1 MPAQAFTMTM
11 TSLQKW
17 LALLI
22 SLSIAIMVFFYRGY
36 ISKTQKSN
44 GFLNYNANANEHNDR
59 TNEVLHARMSEDI
72 YEQLKHN
79 GRSSDAIHDPQT
91 DNYGPS
97 SAKHDS
103 LKDHDRPSDV
113 HEPQKDHD
121 RPSGVHEPLK
131 DHDRPSDVH
140 EPQKDH
146 DRPSDVHEPQK
157 DHDRPSDVHE
167 PLKDHDRPSGVHE
180 PLKDHDRPSDVHEP
194 LKDHDRPSDVH
205 EPQKD
210 HDRPS
215 DVHEPLKDHDRPSD
229 VHEPQ
234 KDHDRPSDVHE
245 PLKDH
250 DRPSDV
256 HEPQKDHD
264 RPSGVHE
271 PLKYHDRPSDV
282 HEPQKD
288 HDRPSDVHEPQKDH
302 DRPSDVHEP
311 LKDYDRPSDVKHDP
325 LKDNDR
331 PNNAIPD
338 PQKLNHKY
346 RPNVA
351 IHEPER
357 DNDRPN
363 VVTHKPLKDNVHPN
377 VAMHKPLKNIG
388 RPNVTTL
395 RQPGYSLSNDRLTT
409 NNLMG
414 GHTEIELHPHKSR
427 QSSNITRVQIKFN
440 PTMKNHPTSPVAHA
454 VPSAG
459 PKALTVCTYSGHNTV
474 NMNSTGDFLLRVRTY
489 NDAISKLRR
498 KILTARPLVTPWR
511 SIGANLTVLWGNR
524 DDFLQCLSWHYE
536 VFTVMLP
543 WTPSGRN
550 RKWTSR
556 LDRRNVLVQDYYE
569 WTATEPL
576 CSWIRQRGFTKARWD
591 AVYNRTCNT
600 DADRSIAPT
609 SLEPVYFHGKP
620 VNVRD
625 YWPNDGD
632 AYPAHFYTR
641 LPSHVFYVH
650 LARDAVVTEPG
661 DIISGS
667 LKFLPYSCSQDTT
680 ATPPRGWNRTV
691 VYGELFVMTQ
701 FWGGAHFH
709 KMIEGFPRIAP
720 YLDFLRNNEHVLIH
734 AAETGGYTAAT
745 LRFLGINP
753 ERLVTG
759 LSRAKLVYMPQ
770 STPCGFA
777 HPQSLQLLSK
787 LYRDRIR
794 VRYPNITRDGLVLV
808 HRSGTRR
815 FTHAT
820 AIRAALLS
828 LAAETGLVFELYPDL
843 PPPSME
849 TSMRMFAGAAIV
861 IAPHGAGLS
870 NVVYASPGTYVVEAV
885 CNPPH
890 VNMCY
895 QWAAHVLGM
904 RYHALASRGGCESV
918 IDVSATEIVDV
929 VRIYAERAA
938 ANLRTNSYA

>member
-1 MPAQAFTMTM
+1 MTM

-44 GFLNYNANANEHNDR
+44 GFLNYNANAKEHNDR
-59 TNEVLHARMSEDI
+59 TNEVLHARMSEAI
-72 YEQLKHN
+72 YEPLKHN
-79 GRSSDAIHDPQT
+79 GRSSDAKHELLASLYGARPSETIHEPLKHNGRSSDAKHDPLKY
-91 DNYGPS
+91 NYGPND
-97 SAKHDS
+97 AKHD
-103 LKDHDRPSDV
+103 
-113 HEPQKDHD
+113 
-121 RPSGVHEPLK
+121 PLK
-131 DHDRPSDVH
+131 DHDRPNDVYD
-140 EPQKDH
+140 EPLKDNYGQNDAVH
-146 DRPSDVHEPQK
+146 DQLKDRPNYAK
-157 DHDRPSDVHE
+157 HD
-167 PLKDHDRPSGVHE
+167 PLKDHDRPNDVLYKQLNE
-180 PLKDHDRPSDVHEP
+180 NDRPNGAI
-194 LKDHDRPSDVH
+194 L

-210 HDRPS
+210 NDRTNNTILEPLNYDAHKNYS
-215 DVHEPLKDHDRPSD
+215 IHEPIQHSGRTHDV
-229 VHEPQ
+229 VHQPVNY
-234 KDHDRPSDVHE
+234 ST
-245 PLKDH
+245 
-250 DRPSDV
+250 
-256 HEPQKDHD
+256 
-264 RPSGVHE
+264 
-271 PLKYHDRPSDV
+271 
-282 HEPQKD
+282 
-288 HDRPSDVHEPQKDH
+288 
-302 DRPSDVHEP
+302 
-311 LKDYDRPSDVKHDP
+311 
-325 LKDNDR
+325 
-331 PNNAIPD
+331 
-338 PQKLNHKY
+338 

-351 IHEPER
+351 IHKPLK
-357 DNDRPN
+357 DNSSPGG
-363 VVTHKPLKDNVHPN
+363 VVTRQPLKDNVHSN
-377 VAMHKPLKNIG
+377 VAMHKPLIG
-388 RPNVTTL
+388 NGRSSVAMHKPLKDTSSPGVAIHKPLTSNDRPNVATRKPL
-395 RQPGYSLSNDRLTT
+395 RQSWNRSKDRLT
-409 NNLMG
+409 NDNPKG
-414 GHTEIELHPHKSR
+414 GDTDIDLRPHKSR
-427 QSSNITRVQIKFN
+427 QSSNISRVQIKFN
-440 PTMKNHPTSPVAHA
+440 PTMKSYPTSPVAHA
-454 VPSAG
+454 EPSAG
-459 PKALTVCTYSGHNTV
+459 PKALTACTYSGHNTV
-474 NMNSTGDFLLRVRTY
+474 NVNATGDFLLRLRTY

-498 KILTARPLVTPWR
+498 KILVARPLVTPWR

-543 WTPSGRN
+543 WAPSGRN
-550 RKWTSR
+550 QKWTSR
-556 LDRRNVLVQDYYE
+556 LDRRNVLVHDYYE
-569 WTATEPL
+569 WTATDPL

-609 SLEPVYFHGKP
+609 SLEPVYFRGKP

-641 LPSHVFYVH
+641 LPGHVFYVH

-720 YLDFLRNNEHVLIH
+720 YMDFLRENEHVLIH

-759 LSRAKLVYMPQ
+759 LSRAKVVYMPQ

-777 HPQSLQLLSK
+777 HPQSLQILSK
-787 LYRDRIR
+787 LYRDRIS
-794 VRYPNITRDGLVLV
+794 VRYPNITRNGLVLV

-820 AIRAALLS
+820 AIRSALLS

-849 TSMRMFAGAAIV
+849 TSMRMFAGAAV
-861 IAPHGAGLS
+861 VVAPHGAGLS

-904 RYHALASRGGCESV
+904 RYHALASRGGCEGV
-918 IDVSATEIVDV
+918 IDVDVSTIVDV

-938 ANLRTNSYA
+938 AKLPTNSYA

>member
-44 GFLNYNANANEHNDR
+44 GFLNYNANSKEHNDR
-59 TNEVLHARMSEDI
+59 TDDVLHTRMSEDI
-72 YEQLKHN
+72 YEPLKHN
-79 GRSSDAIHDPQT
+79 GRSSDA
-91 DNYGPS
+91 
-97 SAKHDS
+97 KHD
-103 LKDHDRPSDV
+103 
-113 HEPQKDHD
+113 
-121 RPSGVHEPLK
+121 PLK
-131 DHDRPSDVH
+131 DHDRPNDVLYKQLNENDRPNSAIL
-140 EPQKDH
+140 EPQKD
-146 DRPSDVHEPQK
+146 
-157 DHDRPSDVHE
+157 
-167 PLKDHDRPSGVHE
+167 
-180 PLKDHDRPSDVHEP
+180 
-194 LKDHDRPSDVH
+194 
-205 EPQKD
+205 
-210 HDRPS
+210 
-215 DVHEPLKDHDRPSD
+215 
-229 VHEPQ
+229 
-234 KDHDRPSDVHE
+234 
-245 PLKDH
+245 
-250 DRPSDV
+250 
-256 HEPQKDHD
+256 
-264 RPSGVHE
+264 
-271 PLKYHDRPSDV
+271 
-282 HEPQKD
+282 
-288 HDRPSDVHEPQKDH
+288 
-302 DRPSDVHEP
+302 
-311 LKDYDRPSDVKHDP
+311 
-325 LKDNDR
+325 NDR
-331 PNNAIPD
+331 TNNAILEP
-338 PQKLNHKY
+338 LNYHDGREHY
-346 RPNVA
+346 SIHEPTQHSGRTHDVVHQPVNYSTRANVA
-351 IHEPER
+351 IHKPLT
-357 DNDRPN
+357 DNSSPGM
-363 VVTHKPLKDNVHPN
+363 VVTHQPLKDTVHSNVAIHKPLKDTGRSNVAIHKPLKDNNSPGRVVTHQPLKDTVQPNVAMHKPPKDTVQPN
-377 VAMHKPLKNIG
+377 VAMHKPLKDTVQPNVAMHKPLKDTVQPNVAMHKPLKDTVHSNVAIHKPLTSNG
-388 RPNVTTL
+388 RPNVATRKPL
-395 RQPGYSLSNDRLTT
+395 RQSWNRSKYRLT
-409 NNLMG
+409 NDNPKG
-414 GHTEIELHPHKSR
+414 GDTGIDLRPRKSR

-440 PTMKNHPTSPVAHA
+440 TTMNSYPTSHVAHG

-459 PKALTVCTYSGHNTV
+459 PKALTACTYSGHNTV
-474 NMNSTGDFLLRVRTY
+474 NVNATGDFLLRLRTY
-489 NDAISKLRR
+489 NDAISQLRR
-498 KILTARPLVTPWR
+498 KILVARPLVTPWR

-556 LDRRNVLVQDYYE
+556 LDRSNVLVHDYYE

-609 SLEPVYFHGKP
+609 SLKPVYFHGKP

-632 AYPAHFYTR
+632 AYPAHFYAR
-641 LPSHVFYVH
+641 PPGHVFYVH

-720 YLDFLRNNEHVLIH
+720 YLDFLRDNEHVLIH

-745 LRFLGINP
+745 LRFLDINP

-759 LSRAKLVYMPQ
+759 LSRAKVVYMPQ

-777 HPQSLQLLSK
+777 HPQSLQLLSR

-815 FTHAT
+815 FTHAI
-820 AIRAALLS
+820 AIRAALVS
-828 LAAETGLVFELYPDL
+828 LARETGLVFELYPDL

-849 TSMRMFAGAAIV
+849 ASMRMFAGAAV
-861 IAPHGAGLS
+861 VVAPHGAGLS

-904 RYHALASRGGCESV
+904 HYHALASRGGCEGV
-918 IDVSATEIVDV
+918 IDVDVTAIVDV
-929 VRIYAERAA
+929 VRIYAMRAA
-938 ANLRTNSYA
+938 SDLRVNRYS

>member
-1 MPAQAFTMTM
+1 M

-59 TNEVLHARMSEDI
+59 TDEVLHARMSEDI

-79 GRSSDAIHDPQT
+79 GRSSDAIHDPQK

-113 HEPQKDHD
+113 HEPLRDYDRPSDVHEPQKDHD
-121 RPSGVHEPLK
+121 RPSDVHEPQKDHDRPSDVHEPHKDHDRPSDVHEPQK

-167 PLKDHDRPSGVHE
+167 PLKDHDRPSDVHEPLKDHDRPSDVHE

-210 HDRPS
+210 YDRPS

-229 VHEPQ
+229 V
-234 KDHDRPSDVHE
+234 
-245 PLKDH
+245 
-250 DRPSDV
+250 
-256 HEPQKDHD
+256 
-264 RPSGVHE
+264 
-271 PLKYHDRPSDV
+271 
-282 HEPQKD
+282 
-288 HDRPSDVHEPQKDH
+288 
-302 DRPSDVHEP
+302 
-311 LKDYDRPSDVKHDP
+311 KHDP
-325 LKDNDR
+325 LKDHDR

-346 RPNVA
+346 RPNV
-351 IHEPER
+351 
-357 DNDRPN
+357 
-363 VVTHKPLKDNVHPN
+363 VTHKPLKDHVHPN

-395 RQPGYSLSNDRLTT
+395 RQPGYRSNDRLTT
-409 NNLMG
+409 SNLMR
-414 GHTEIELHPHKSR
+414 GHTEIDIHPHKSR
-427 QSSNITRVQIKFN
+427 QSDNITRDQIKLK
-440 PTMKNHPTSPVAHA
+440 PRSMSYPTSPVAHS

-459 PKALTVCTYSGHNTV
+459 PKAQTACTYSGHNTV
-474 NMNSTGDFLLRVRTY
+474 NVNATGDFLLRLRTY
-489 NDAISKLRR
+489 NDAISQLRR
-498 KILTARPLVTPWR
+498 KILIARPLVTPWR

-543 WTPSGRN
+543 WTPSGGN

-556 LDRRNVLVQDYYE
+556 LDRRNVLVHDYYE
-569 WTATEPL
+569 WTASEPL

-600 DADRSIAPT
+600 DVDRSIAPT
-609 SLEPVYFHGKP
+609 SLEPVYFRGKP

-641 LPSHVFYVH
+641 LPGHVFYVH

-680 ATPPRGWNRTV
+680 ATPPRGWNKTV

-709 KMIEGFPRIAP
+709 KMIEGFPRIA
-720 YLDFLRNNEHVLIH
+720 EHVLIH

-777 HPQSLQLLSK
+777 HPQSLQLLSQ

-794 VRYPNITRDGLVLV
+794 VRYQNITRDGLVLV
-808 HRSGTRR
+808 HRSGSRR

-820 AIRAALLS
+820 AIRAALVS
-828 LAAETGLVFELYPDL
+828 LARKTGLVFELYPDL
-843 PPPSME
+843 PPLSME
-849 TSMRMFAGAAIV
+849 ASMRMFAGAAV
-861 IAPHGAGLS
+861 VVAPHGAGLS

-904 RYHALASRGGCESV
+904 HYHALASRGGCESV

-929 VRIYAERAA
+929 VRIYAERATA
-938 ANLRTNSYA
+938 KLRTNSYA